1 MHDPAP
7 TPARRGPVA
16 AARWS
21 NPRPRPSAPSAMGG
35 ARGRVG
41 PRPAPHGIS
50 LPPDP
55 AVSASVPHANEERA
69 GGGARAPTSRFGG
82 NEIRAPRARWPSPGP
97 RSRPPDAGTN
107 GTAGGPRAARLA
119 APPHW
124 PAGGTAPRGR
134 GRRVKEVRTR
144 SVRTSSQYIYIIR
157 AKCEHWRRAR
167 LRAGPGGGPGRR
179 GAGLSGAHKGPARPT
194 PADGAGHERRER
206 LRSTRTG
213 SGSRRGPSER
223 TASASRRPGSGSG
236 SHRKGT
242 RGRGGE
248 RPANPTHETQ
258 GTHPGGLRRQKPTG
272 PPFLH
277 G

>member
-1 MHDPAP
+1 MGRGRDPRTPTTPAVDAELARTGRCLGGKRTGTADPPPALRPRIGVPARRASDGLSLAVPRRVVDPCRQPRSVWTIGASSGSYSPRGRREGGAAEAAGPPPPRRARPERNSIMHDPAP

-55 AVSASVPHANEERA
+55 VVSASVPHANEERA

-97 RSRPPDAGTN
+97 RSRPPDVGTN

-119 APPHW
+119 APPL
-124 PAGGTAPRGR
+124 AGGRDRPKGAGPPG
-134 GRRVKEVRTR
+134 KR
-144 SVRTSSQYIYIIR
+144 SENAKRSHFVPIYIYY
-157 AKCEHWRRAR
+157 
-167 LRAGPGGGPGRR
+167 
-179 GAGLSGAHKGPARPT
+179 
-194 PADGAGHERRER
+194 
-206 LRSTRTG
+206 
-213 SGSRRGPSER
+213 
-223 TASASRRPGSGSG
+223 
-236 SHRKGT
+236 
-242 RGRGGE
+242 
-248 RPANPTHETQ
+248 
-258 GTHPGGLRRQKPTG
+258 
-272 PPFLH
+272 
-277 G
+277 

>member
-55 AVSASVPHANEERA
+55 VVSASVPHANEERA

-97 RSRPPDAGTN
+97 RSRPPDVGTN

-119 APPHW
+119 APPL
-124 PAGGTAPRGR
+124 AGGRDRPKGAGPPG
-134 GRRVKEVRTR
+134 KR
-144 SVRTSSQYIYIIR
+144 SENAKRSHFVPIYIYY
-157 AKCEHWRRAR
+157 
-167 LRAGPGGGPGRR
+167 
-179 GAGLSGAHKGPARPT
+179 
-194 PADGAGHERRER
+194 
-206 LRSTRTG
+206 
-213 SGSRRGPSER
+213 
-223 TASASRRPGSGSG
+223 
-236 SHRKGT
+236 
-242 RGRGGE
+242 
-248 RPANPTHETQ
+248 
-258 GTHPGGLRRQKPTG
+258 
-272 PPFLH
+272 
-277 G
+277 

>member
-1 MHDPAP
+1 MLGWEKGQGRPIPLPRFVRVSASRRGERLTVCLWRSRVGSWIRVGSRAPCGRSGRPRAHIVPGAGGKEEQRRPPAPRPERNSIMHDPAP

-35 ARGRVG
+35 ALGRVG

-119 APPHW
+119 APPL
-124 PAGGTAPRGR
+124 AGGRDRPKGAGPPG
-134 GRRVKEVRTR
+134 KR
-144 SVRTSSQYIYIIR
+144 SENAKRSHFVPIYIYY
-157 AKCEHWRRAR
+157 
-167 LRAGPGGGPGRR
+167 
-179 GAGLSGAHKGPARPT
+179 
-194 PADGAGHERRER
+194 
-206 LRSTRTG
+206 
-213 SGSRRGPSER
+213 
-223 TASASRRPGSGSG
+223 
-236 SHRKGT
+236 
-242 RGRGGE
+242 
-248 RPANPTHETQ
+248 
-258 GTHPGGLRRQKPTG
+258 
-272 PPFLH
+272 
-277 G
+277 